1 MTTQKNWV
9 KVYST
14 GVEYLAELLKQVLFD
29 NGIEAVVVDKKDNAY
44 LFGWIEVYVS
54 DDDYENSVKIVED
67 FEKNT
72 SIK

>member
-1 MTTQKNWV
+1 
-9 KVYST
+9 
-14 GVEYLAELLKQVLFD
+14 VEYLAELLKQVLFD

-44 LFGWIEVYVS
+44 MFGWIEVYVS